1 MTEFWHQ
8 VKHGVPADLRR
19 TDGSGFKLAPPST
32 AQPHSAAD
40 VLADVLGNLVG
51 VCSATNAGTAERMAT
66 EHAVAYT
73 LALYGAQDHEEAVAV
88 VQRTMHRYNDGGG
101 YYDIDRIV
109 DGLIDHV
116 W

>member
-8 VKHGVPADLRR
+8 VKHGVPAGLQR
-19 TDGSGFKLAPPST
+19 TDGTGFRLAPPSD
-32 AQPHSAAD
+32 AQPHSPAEI
-40 VLADVLGNLVG
+40 LADVLGNLVG
-51 VCSATNAGTAERMAT
+51 VCGATSKGTAERMAT

-88 VQRTMHRYNDGGG
+88 VQRTMTRYDDGKG